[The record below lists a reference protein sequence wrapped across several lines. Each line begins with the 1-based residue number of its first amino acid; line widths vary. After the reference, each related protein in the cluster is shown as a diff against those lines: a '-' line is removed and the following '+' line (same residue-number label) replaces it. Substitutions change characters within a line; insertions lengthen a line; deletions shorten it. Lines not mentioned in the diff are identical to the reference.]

1 MSSTITLAKEFE
13 IGNVSFSDVRTLDNG
28 GKAVYMSYNKSPL
41 ILQTPQMVAPFGMSK
56 WDNEGKS
63 TPKYT
68 IDLSFKAMDKNPN
81 MQAFYNA
88 LEALDNKLVEDGFK
102 NQQSWFK
109 GKKYNSKEI
118 VEALYTP
125 LIRHAKDRATGEIT
139 DKYPPTF
146 KLAVPFKDGKFTCEA
161 FDDARNQIDIANVE
175 TKGSKVTAII
185 QCMGLWFA
193 GGKFGST
200 WRIIQMK
207 IVPNATIRG
216 YAFKEVADDKVP
228 DEDLEENVQ
237 ADPKEVMDLAIGRPP
252 VSDDDR
258 GVGNVTTSDDD
269 DDEDLGMPRRKK
281 LVGKSR
287 S

>member
-1 MSSTITLAKEFE
+1 MSSTITLAKEFD
-13 IGNVSFSDVRTLDNG
+13 INNVAFSDVRTLDNG
-28 GKAVYMSYNKSPL
+28 GKAVYVSYNKAPL

-63 TPKYT
+63 NPKYT
-68 IDLSFKAMDKNPN
+68 IDLSFKGMDKNPN

-88 LEALDNKLVEDGFK
+88 LEALDKKLVEDGYK
-102 NQQSWFK
+102 NQQTWFK
-109 GKKYNSKEI
+109 GKKYGSQEI

-146 KLAVPFKDGKFTCEA
+146 KLTVPFKDGGFTCEV
-161 FDDARNQIDIANVE
+161 FDDSRNQIDLANVE
-175 TKGSKVTAII
+175 TKGCKVTAII
-185 QCMGLWFA
+185 QCTGLWFA

-207 IVPNATIRG
+207 VVPNATIRG
-216 YAFKEVADDKVP
+216 YAFKEVADDKAP
-228 DEDLEENVQ
+228 DADLEDNLN
-237 ADPKEVMDLAIGRPP
+237 AKDVMDLAVGRPL

-258 GVGNVTTSDDD
+258 AVGGNVTTSDDD

>member
-1 MSSTITLAKEFE
+1 MSSTITLAKEFD
-13 IGNVSFSDVRTLDNG
+13 INNVSFSDVRTLDNG
-28 GKAVYMSYNKSPL
+28 GKAVYVSYNKAPL

-63 TPKYT
+63 NPKYT

-81 MQAFYNA
+81 MKAFYSA
-88 LEALDNKLVEDGFK
+88 LEALDKRLVEDGFK
-102 NQQSWFK
+102 NQQTWFK

-161 FDDARNQIDIANVE
+161 FDDARNQIDIATVE
-175 TKGSKVTAII
+175 TKGSKITAII

-207 IVPNATIRG
+207 VVPNATIRG

-228 DEDLEENVQ
+228 DEDLEENAH

-258 GVGNVTTSDDD
+258 GVGTSSDD
-269 DDEDLGMPRRKK
+269 DDEDLSMPRRKK

-287 S
+287 VA